1 MQRAGN
7 IVFRV
12 LADPLRAEVFSLY
25 QAQKKISLFYP
36 GSLKSAK
43 YSVEATIAAPLTD
56 LPSQCHTT
64 TSLVTQFSR
73 LSAAHN
79 PRVARDDLPP
89 DLSPLVGALEANLTL
104 LTFDQLQDLVF
115 ALTLWPEAIR
125 TSTSL
130 KQVAKIIIL
139 SALDMLLLQIF
150 ARLRFTAPFHLLRHP
165 TILRNR

>member
-7 IVFRV
+7 LVFRV
-12 LADPLRAEVFSLY
+12 LAVPLRTEVFPLY
-25 QAQKKISLFYP
+25 QAQKTNSLIYP

-56 LPSQCHTT
+56 IPSHCHTT
-64 TSLVTQFSR
+64 TSLVSQFSR
-73 LSAAHN
+73 LSDAHN
-79 PRVARDDLPP
+79 PRVDQDDLP
-89 DLSPLVGALEANLTL
+89 DLSPLVDALEANLTL
-104 LTFDQLQDLVF
+104 LTFDQLQDLVH

-139 SALDMLLLQIF
+139 TD
-150 ARLRFTAPFHLLRHP
+150 PFEAKS
-165 TILRNR
+165 IL